1 MIWMVIGAGL
11 LLLPVVLYVSGR
23 RASRAAVKNWNMFLT
38 PANKGAF
45 VRVEAETRAELE
57 LADVAFEGAAQ
68 AAAAGADTKSMQMLD
83 MGCELIERYCP
94 TMLQSLKAM
103 AVLSR
108 MVAAITPMP
117 TLRPKDF
124 RLSQLAQLAYLH
136 AFLHQFLV
144 GTGERFRLRLM
155 ILGRGFRL
163 IGRLVA
169 RSASRIRD
177 REEGAVEEWGRLALA
192 RADLHALTNE
202 SLNSLRVLVETLET
216 APRAA
221 HRS

>member
-1 MIWMVIGAGL
+1 VIWIVAGAGL
-11 LLLPVVLYVSGR
+11 LLLPVVLYLSGR
-23 RASRAAVKNWNMFLT
+23 RASRAAVRNWNMFLT

-68 AAAAGADTKSMQMLD
+68 AAAAGADTKAMQMLD

-124 RLSQLAQLAYLH
+124 RLPQLVQLAYLH

-144 GTGERFRLRLM
+144 GSGERFRLRLM

-163 IGRLVA
+163 LGRLVA
-169 RSASRIRD
+169 KSAWRIRG
-177 REEGAVEEWGRLALA
+177 REEGAAEEWGRLALA
-192 RADLHALTNE
+192 RADLRSLTDE

-216 APRAA
+216 APRAE
-221 HRS
+221 HRP